1 MVLRARMGGGSEP
14 PVNISEP
21 KPLLFVISGPSGVG
35 KDALVD
41 MLKHRNPNRHYAITA
56 TTRPPR
62 TGEENDVHYHFWS
75 VERFEDQVKDGE
87 LLEWAKVYDNYYGV
101 PKTPLRQ
108 AVHQGQDIV
117 LKVDVQGAATIK
129 GLVTQAILIF
139 LAPSSMDELMQRHF
153 LRHTET
159 VEEIQLRNQTA
170 MTEMAAMERFDYVVI
185 NRQGDLARAVAQ
197 VESIITAEKCRVKP
211 NIFSLAPG

>member
-1 MVLRARMGGGSEP
+1 MVLRARMGGSSEP
-14 PVNISEP
+14 PVSIPEP

-41 MLKHRNPNRHYAITA
+41 VLKQHNPNRHYAITA
-56 TTRPPR
+56 TTRSPR
-62 TGEENDVHYHFWS
+62 VGEETGVHYHFWS
-75 VERFEDQVKDGE
+75 VERFEEQIKDGE

-101 PKTPLRQ
+101 PKSDLRR
-108 AVHQGQDIV
+108 AVNQGQDII

-129 GLVTQAILIF
+129 GLVPQAILIF
-139 LAPSSMDELMQRHF
+139 LAPFSMDELMQRHF
-153 LRHTET
+153 LRHSET

-170 MTEMAAMERFDYVVI
+170 AAEMAAKDGFDYVVV
-185 NRQGDLARAVAQ
+185 NKQGDLTRTVAQ